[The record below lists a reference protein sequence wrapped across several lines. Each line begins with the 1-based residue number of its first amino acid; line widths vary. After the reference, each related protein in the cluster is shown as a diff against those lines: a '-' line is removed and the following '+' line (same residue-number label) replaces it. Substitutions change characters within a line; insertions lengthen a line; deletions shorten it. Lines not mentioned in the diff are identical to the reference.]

1 MKLFSIN
8 GQDYV
13 IQYFD
18 SDNRHAVASIGKNS
32 IAIKLP
38 RHWPDTE
45 RQKAAERLERRIMK
59 RLQKTKLLYPVPE
72 IGDEEKKRM
81 AHEALPRITGRMH
94 ELNAIHFRSPVG
106 KIRIKGNLSNWGSC
120 SPKNNISINFA
131 LLFLPEEL
139 LEYVIVHELA
149 HTKIRNHSKHFWN
162 LVEKAMPDYRQRKK
176 ELRKYLLTN

>member
-72 IGDEEKKRM
+72 IRDEERRLFM
-81 AHEALPRITGRMH
+81 QQQLPGIKGRVE
-94 ELNAIHFRSPVG
+94 ELNSAHFQSSLG
-106 KIRIKGNLSNWGSC
+106 
-120 SPKNNISINFA
+120 
-131 LLFLPEEL
+131 
-139 LEYVIVHELA
+139 
-149 HTKIRNHSKHFWN
+149 
-162 LVEKAMPDYRQRKK
+162 
-176 ELRKYLLTN
+176 